1 MNKKHF
7 IILGVILSLCLLQ
20 TACGHK
26 GPPQPPKEN
35 VAIPAFK
42 IF

>member
-1 MNKKHF
+1 MNTKYF
-7 IILGVILSLCLLQ
+7 IILGVIFSLCLLQ

-35 VAIPAFK
+35 VVLPFLNLI
-42 IF
+42 